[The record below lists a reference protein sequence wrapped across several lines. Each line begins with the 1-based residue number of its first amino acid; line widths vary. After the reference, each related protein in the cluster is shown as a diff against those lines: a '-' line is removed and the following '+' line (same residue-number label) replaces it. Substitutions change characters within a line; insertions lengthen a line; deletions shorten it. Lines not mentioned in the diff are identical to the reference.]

1 MRMCCAPTKFA
12 CRPGKCPDLDVG
24 DFEIG
29 KTIIEHTVVVVVW
42 VNIKLNDRKIQWD
55 KVEKQK
61 LQ

>member
-42 VNIKLNDRKIQWD
+42 VNIKLNDRKIQ
-55 KVEKQK
+55 
-61 LQ
+61 